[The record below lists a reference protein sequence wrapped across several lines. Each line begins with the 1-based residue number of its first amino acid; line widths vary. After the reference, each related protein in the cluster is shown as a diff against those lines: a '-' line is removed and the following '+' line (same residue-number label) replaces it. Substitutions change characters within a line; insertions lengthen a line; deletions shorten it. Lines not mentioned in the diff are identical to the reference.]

1 MLSNLVLFEDE
12 FKKVT
17 EVVDKLVAA
26 ANAKVVFLVDKNG
39 QLITASGLTAG
50 IDTTS
55 LASLTAGNIAATGGL
70 AKLIGEKEFSILFHE
85 GEKDN
90 IHISIIGHRVIL
102 VVIFDEKSSL
112 GLVRLRVKKSGE
124 ELQRI
129 FEEIDSKAQTDRS
142 GLGVDSPFA
151 EITDDDIENLFS

>member
-1 MLSNLVLFEDE
+1 MLPNLVLYEEE
-12 FKKVT
+12 FNLVT
-17 EVVDKLVAA
+17 DVIKRLVSS

-39 QLITASGLTAG
+39 QLIT
-50 IDTTS
+50 

-124 ELQRI
+124 ELEKL
-129 FEEIDSKAQTDRS
+129 FAEIDQKAGTDTS

>member
-1 MLSNLVLFEDE
+1 MA
-12 FKKVT
+12 T
-17 EVVDKLVAA
+17 R
-26 ANAKVVFLVDKNG
+26 FLIIG
-39 QLITASGLTAG
+39 GG
-50 IDTTS
+50 P
-55 LASLTAGNIAATGGL
+55 AGNIAATGGL

-112 GLVRLRVKKSGE
+112 GLVRLRVKKTSE
-124 ELQRI
+124 ELAKI
-129 FEEIDSKAQTDRS
+129 FVEIESKSGVDKS